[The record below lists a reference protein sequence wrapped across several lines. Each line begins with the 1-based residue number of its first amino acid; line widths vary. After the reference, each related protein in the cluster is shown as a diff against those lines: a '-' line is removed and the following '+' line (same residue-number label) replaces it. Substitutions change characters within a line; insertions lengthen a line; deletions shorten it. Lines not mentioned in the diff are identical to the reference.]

1 MDDVKLNSGSDEGF
15 LVPMGYFCYN
25 RSLEKLVRFTAIG
38 HWFVHSLSRNSV
50 WNNAHFWWSF
60 TLATG

>member
-50 WNNAHFWWSF
+50 WNN
-60 TLATG
+60 